1 MIQRSSTTSSLI
13 ALLRLDF
20 SLPSYI
26 FFFFCLSSLNP
37 TFYLSPFLCRFALRW
52 LLCVTWQPAFLGVCS
67 TGMHSEVCRSVW
79 RRGLAYRTHSHAVN
93 NPALSLSSFF
103 FFPFLHESCSIFS
116 IFHCVYLLTCT
127 HFMDCSNIKIAKQ
140 ASIICDSS
148 SKSKY
153 EKKKVCFCSII

>member
-93 NPALSLSSFF
+93 NPALSPPFF
-103 FFPFLHESCSIFS
+103 FSLPPRVLQYIPYISLCLFANLHTFYGLQQ
-116 IFHCVYLLTCT
+116 H
-127 HFMDCSNIKIAKQ
+127 
-140 ASIICDSS
+140 
-148 SKSKY
+148 
-153 EKKKVCFCSII
+153 